1 MLIST
6 QESMHPTC
14 MSACLSPAK
23 STPQLILMTMAYCCN
38 LADVSI
44 EVEKKL
50 EELFGVS
57 FDDVA
62 VTKKDRIDA
71 LAEHLTFALPSEA
84 VLAPSIKDMTFDQA
98 SAISK
103 SDAANVIIDLLGG
116 PEKAAVFGHTI
127 TKYAR
132 DPTTLFAL
140 EDSQLGP
147 RYGCFSRADD
157 MDRQMYLQGGGKLFF
172 IKEVKLRRVRHF
184 ARPDQGIGLR
194 PYNFHYVADTKP
206 GGCLG
211 HHVIDW
217 EQTRAADFQYF
228 RVGYGGERQLQRF
241 FKLGRNDVSRAKST
255 KKFLHPPPRWFTRQ
269 TDVDRH
275 FTFTTKEPANFIQ
288 VHPDARWTDTCVT
301 STYVDNALVQLEPD
315 SSDSDEGS

>member
-1 MLIST
+1 
-6 QESMHPTC
+6 MHPTL

-50 EELFGVS
+50 EKVFGVS

-62 VTKKDRIDA
+62 VTKKERIDA

-84 VLAPSIKDMTFDQA
+84 VIAPSIKDMTFDQA

-103 SDAANVIIDLLGG
+103 SDAANVIIGLLGG
-116 PEKAAVFGHTI
+116 PEKAAVFGDTI

-132 DPTTLFAL
+132 DPMRLFAL

-157 MDRQMYLQGGGKLFF
+157 MDRQMYLQGGGQLFF
-172 IKEVKLRRVRHF
+172 VTEVKLRRVRQVHPNQQKK
-184 ARPDQGIGLR
+184 RPIAR
-194 PYNFHYVADTKP
+194 PYNFHYIADTE
-206 GGCLG
+206 GSGLG
-211 HHVIDW
+211 HHMIDW
-217 EQTRAADFQYF
+217 ERTRAADFQYF
-228 RVGYGGERQLQRF
+228 RVGYGGERQLKHFFLYKRNESSRF
-241 FKLGRNDVSRAKST
+241 LT
-255 KKFLHPPPRWFTRQ
+255 KKFLHPPPRWFTRL
-269 TDVDRH
+269 TNVDRH